1 MKFIEKY
8 LNNLMALS
16 QSIICV
22 PKRFSGERTMILSGW
37 WTDLNNK
44 KMEVI

>member
-22 PKRFSGERTMILSGW
+22 PKPLTKQSVLVESEL
-37 WTDLNNK
+37 
-44 KMEVI
+44 